1 MSTTFVI
8 YTLKSTERK
17 AVRDEIITLFLNE
30 VPGEGT
36 GELSSKYEY
45 TVESYEEYKVFLKRP
60 ATLNKG
66 FDFTVHIDGLE
77 FKKCRRY
84 TNPSHNDIFN
94 VLMSV
99 KDNIG
104 TEYDIIKNE
113 IKCIYENNTCSVE
126 NVLGISFVDYLG
138 EERPVAIIL
147 LAIKWLFIEQD
158 MTYWN
163 WSGRAKLY
171 SHLKDMDLV

>member
-1 MSTTFVI
+1 MPMVKSD
-8 YTLKSTERK
+8 YSLQSTERK
-17 AVRDEIITLFLNE
+17 AVRDEIISLFLNE
-30 VPGEGT
+30 KPGEGT

-45 TVESYEEYKVFLKRP
+45 TVETYSEYSVYLKRP

-66 FDFTVHIDGLE
+66 FDFTVHICGIE
-77 FKKCRRY
+77 FKKQRRY
-84 TNPSHNDIFN
+84 TNPSHNDICN
-94 VLMSV
+94 VLKSV

-104 TEYDIIKNE
+104 IEYDIIRSE
-113 IKCIYENNTCSVE
+113 IKNIYENNTCNLDLVSDFF
-126 NVLGISFVDYLG
+126 FVDYLG

-163 WSGRAKLY
+163 WSGRSKLY
-171 SHLKDMDLV
+171 AHLKDMDLV